1 MPRGQKSRQRMRA
14 KRYHAR
20 GQSRGLQEAK
30 ANVEEDV
37 ESATSSVSDD
47 DAPPSPPD
55 ICTLEHFWDD
65 MPSGS
70 PNAGVSCAS
79 SHAGVMSLDEDA
91 GETTSVSIFSEG
103 SITQRMCRDPIA
115 RKTRRL
121 VQYLLEK
128 YKTKERV
135 TQADM
140 LKVIKKKHK
149 QHFPDMFRKARARME
164 LVFSIELQEV
174 DPNSQSYT
182 LVSKFGNVDGSVSG
196 WVPKT
201 GLVMTLLGVIFMNGN
216 HASEEEMW
224 DFLNAFGIHAGR
236 KHLIFGEPRKL
247 ITKDLVHDGYL
258 EYRQIPNSVPARY
271 EYLWGFRAR
280 AEIPKMR
287 VLEVLAKITDT
298 VPKAFPM
305 LYDEA
310 LREQEGRVRDRAA
323 AGDRFPPFAYF

>member
-14 KRYHAR
+14 KRYQAR
-20 GQSRGLQEAK
+20 GRSRAVQEVK
-30 ANVEEDV
+30 VEEDV
-37 ESATSSVSDD
+37 QSATSSISDE

-65 MPSGS
+65 MPSCS
-70 PNAGVSCAS
+70 SNAGVACSSSCA
-79 SHAGVMSLDEDA
+79 GLDEGA
-91 GETTSVSIFSEG
+91 SATSVSIFSEG
-103 SITQRMCRDPIA
+103 SITQRVCTDPIA

-128 YKTKERV
+128 YKSKERV

-140 LKVIKKKHK
+140 LKVIKRKHK
-149 QHFPDMFRKARARME
+149 QHFPDMFRNARARME
-164 LVFSIELQEV
+164 LVFSVELQEV
-174 DPNSQSYT
+174 GPNSQCYT
-182 LVSKFGNVDGSVSG
+182 LVSKFGNVDANASG

-224 DFLNAFGIHAGR
+224 DFLNAFGIQAGR

-258 EYRQIPNSVPARY
+258 EYRQVPNTIPARY

-280 AEIPKMR
+280 AEITKMR

-298 VPKAFPM
+298 VPKAFPL

-310 LREQEGRVRDRAA
+310 IREQEGRGRDRIAT
-323 AGDRFPPFAYF
+323 GDRFPPYTYF